1 MKHEKVSPVPPEDL
15 PATPATGLTEEEA
28 ARRAEMGLDNRHKA
42 DAGKSVGQI
51 LAGNFFS
58 LFNMLNFAL
67 AACLILVGS
76 YRNMLFLGV
85 VFSNTLIGTVQ
96 ELRAKRT
103 LQRLKLLN
111 APAARVLREGQEKTC
126 RMEQLVLGD
135 LVVARA
141 GDQIL
146 ADGQV
151 VEGQGAANESLLTG
165 ESDAIGKSPGDELLS
180 GSYLMEGRLV
190 YRLTRVGA
198 ES

>member
-15 PATPATGLTEEEA
+15 PATPATGLTEAEA
-28 ARRAEMGLDNRHKA
+28 LRRAEMGLDNRHKA

-103 LQRLKLLN
+103 LQRL
-111 APAARVLREGQEKTC
+111 
-126 RMEQLVLGD
+126 
-135 LVVARA
+135 
-141 GDQIL
+141 
-146 ADGQV
+146 
-151 VEGQGAANESLLTG
+151 
-165 ESDAIGKSPGDELLS
+165 
-180 GSYLMEGRLV
+180 
-190 YRLTRVGA
+190 
-198 ES
+198 

>member
-1 MKHEKVSPVPPEDL
+1 MKHEKVSSVPPEDL

-126 RMEQLVLGD
+126 LHGAAGAGRSGGGPGGGSD
-135 LVVARA
+135 PGRWPGGGRA
-141 GDQIL
+141 GR
-146 ADGQV
+146 GQ
-151 VEGQGAANESLLTG
+151 
-165 ESDAIGKSPGDELLS
+165 
-180 GSYLMEGRLV
+180 
-190 YRLTRVGA
+190 
-198 ES
+198 

>member
-1 MKHEKVSPVPPEDL
+1 M
-15 PATPATGLTEEEA
+15 
-28 ARRAEMGLDNRHKA
+28 
-42 DAGKSVGQI
+42 
-51 LAGNFFS
+51 
-58 LFNMLNFAL
+58 
-67 AACLILVGS
+67 
-76 YRNMLFLGV
+76 

-151 VEGQGAANESLLTG
+151 VEGQGAG
-165 ESDAIGKSPGDELLS
+165 Q
-180 GSYLMEGRLV
+180 
-190 YRLTRVGA
+190 
-198 ES
+198 